1 MSLKAKLEAVIY
13 AAEEPVT
20 LTQLAALFAAD
31 ALAWKSAQE
40 SAAAAAAEPAGTESG
55 PQENAEFE
63 YRELEQPSETTAEAN
78 DSEPETTRED
88 SLEAREE
95 PSPLAA
101 AEGEPEAG
109 DEVTGEAAV
118 EADADPVD
126 AEAEEKRLAR
136 QRDRDARTVLREL
149 LDELIATYASDDRGI
164 EIKEIAGGYRMAT
177 KPECH
182 DAARMFVKSLKPAMK
197 LSLPALETL
206 AVIAYKQPVTAPE
219 VNEIRG
225 VESSGVFGSLL
236 ARKLIATA
244 GRKQV
249 IGRPILYKTTK
260 EFLLRFGLKDVQEL
274 PSMDEFEK
282 MAQLEF
288 EDMGPLAEE
297 EPGAATGDDGLP
309 EVDNDPDETAAATGQ
324 QESQAPE
331 ASTEEQN
338 AQQEARTAAIAD
350 NKAVRPLAEEE
361 PGAATGDDGLPEVDN
376 DPDETAAA
384 TGQQD
389 SQAPEAST
397 EEQNAQEDAQT
408 AAIADSDALRPLTE
422 EEPGAAIGG
431 DGLPEMDSDPHE
443 TSAATGQQDS
453 EAPEASTEEKSKQED
468 TQTAAMADSDPIREV
483 VETDTLEPPA
493 EAPATH
499 ADRTPAEAAPAAPSF
514 PVQAE
519 TETVSHE

>member
-13 AAEEPVT
+13 AAEEPVS
-20 LTQLAALFAAD
+20 LTQLTALFAAD

-40 SAAAAAAEPAGTESG
+40 SAAAAAAEPAGAESG
-55 PQENAEFE
+55 PQANAEFE
-63 YRELEQPSETTAEAN
+63 YRELEQPSETTAEARA
-78 DSEPETTRED
+78 SEPETTRED
-88 SLEAREE
+88 SLEAPEG
-95 PSPLAA
+95 PSPIAA
-101 AEGEPEAG
+101 AEGAPEAG
-109 DEVTGEAAV
+109 EEVTGEAA
-118 EADADPVD
+118 ADAEAEPAD

-309 EVDNDPDETAAATGQ
+309 EVDNDPDET
-324 QESQAPE
+324 
-331 ASTEEQN
+331 
-338 AQQEARTAAIAD
+338 
-350 NKAVRPLAEEE
+350 
-361 PGAATGDDGLPEVDN
+361 
-376 DPDETAAA
+376 
-384 TGQQD
+384 
-389 SQAPEAST
+389 
-397 EEQNAQEDAQT
+397 
-408 AAIADSDALRPLTE
+408 
-422 EEPGAAIGG
+422 
-431 DGLPEMDSDPHE
+431 
-443 TSAATGQQDS
+443 SAATGQQDS
-453 EAPEASTEEKSKQED
+453 EAPEASTEEQSTQED
-468 TQTAAMADSDPIREV
+468 TQTAAMADSDPIREA
-483 VETDTLEPPA
+483 VETDALEPPA

-514 PVQAE
+514 PEQAE